1 MHGRRR
7 VGVFTDYIG
16 AYGRRVLQ
24 GVARFAHAHA
34 DWSLT
39 TLRMWSFTPRQ
50 DLSRFVIDGM
60 ITTVLP
66 RQLEKRVRSG
76 KLATVNVSS
85 NLLKTGLPSVLVDH
99 QLVGQMAAEFF
110 LGRGFRNYAYCG
122 SHEAKYSHLRGA
134 AFAARLAADGFRCT
148 AVHGLGDGLR
158 RMLAREPKPLAIL
171 ANNDVTAADVL
182 GACLELG
189 IPVPESIAVLGVDD
203 DDLVVSIAR
212 PALASIEIPARQL
225 GYEAAA
231 LLERLM
237 NGGEPPAAPILL
249 APSGVIVRAS
259 ADIFAVDDPD
269 VAEALRFIRENA
281 AAPIRV
287 HDVLG
292 HVALSR
298 RTLERRFVKQLG
310 RTPLA
315 EIHRVHLD
323 RAKRLLID
331 TDLAIPAVA
340 EAAGFGDDT
349 RFNFMF
355 RRDAGVPPTA
365 YRRKFRLSDRP
376 ANKV

>member
-1 MHGRRR
+1 LVLEVDDLEADRAR
-7 VGVFTDYIG
+7 V
-16 AYGRRVLQ
+16 
-24 GVARFAHAHA
+24 
-34 DWSLT
+34 
-39 TLRMWSFTPRQ
+39 
-50 DLSRFVIDGM
+50 
-60 ITTVLP
+60 
-66 RQLEKRVRSG
+66 
-76 KLATVNVSS
+76 
-85 NLLKTGLPSVLVDH
+85 
-99 QLVGQMAAEFF
+99 AA
-110 LGRGFRNYAYCG
+110 A
-122 SHEAKYSHLRGA
+122 
-134 AFAARLAADGFRCT
+134 GFRCT
-148 AVHGLGDGLR
+148 EVSVLAAELGI
-158 RMLAREPKPLAIL
+158 MLKREPKPLAVL
-171 ANNDVTAADVL
+171 ASNDVAAADVL
-182 GACLELG
+182 SACLRLG
-189 IPVPESIAVLGVDD
+189 IPVPESVAILGVDD

-237 NGGEPPAAPILL
+237 DGAKPPRKPILL
-249 APSGVIVRAS
+249 APTGIIVRAS

-281 AAPIRV
+281 AEPIRV
-287 HDVLG
+287 HDVLA

-340 EAAGFGDDT
+340 HAAGFGDDT

-355 RRDAGVPPTA
+355 RRDAGMPPTA
-365 YRRKFRLSDRP
+365 YRKKFRLNDRP